1 MCIYIL
7 ALTQASSNMRGNRG
21 ATTAAQENEDA
32 KDSDA
37 REAPE
42 HLERGRGRGRGREL
56 LRLYSGSVKALLG
69 FKRGCGAL
77 GARARTRTCVVEP

>member
-21 ATTAAQENEDA
+21 ATTAAQEKEDA

-42 HLERGRGRGRGREL
+42 HLARGSGRGREL
-56 LRLYSGSVKALLG
+56 LRLY
-69 FKRGCGAL
+69 
-77 GARARTRTCVVEP
+77 